1 MSQSNGTN
9 HPNGTRKNLR
19 VPTVA
24 EALPYSPF
32 TSLLPFTLDAIP
44 PPLAFP
50 SAPAEVFSS
59 EEQKISAHGMLERL
73 DAQANN
79 AERASEQLTKTL
91 ESVQHLLNPD
101 RLTQYRF
108 NKPARFAQ
116 TKPRPGQTTSTPSKH
131 QLGPFA
137 KMVLDKTI
145 PSHYATTK
153 ANL

>member
-79 AERASEQLTKTL
+79 AERASVQLTKTL
-91 ESVQHLLNPD
+91 
-101 RLTQYRF
+101 
-108 NKPARFAQ
+108 
-116 TKPRPGQTTSTPSKH
+116 
-131 QLGPFA
+131 
-137 KMVLDKTI
+137 
-145 PSHYATTK
+145 
-153 ANL
+153 